1 MTPNKKKVFI
11 LMTDGIGL
19 RNFLFSQF
27 LEQIPANWEVVFWH
41 DVDFDFSDYPVQ
53 ALRLPKAQLH
63 PMTDL
68 WKNVRKQVELNW
80 SKSKANDAVYDT
92 YRFAP
97 QRKTWKQKLKLALT
111 DYYIRR
117 ETKRQQ
123 PLVFEQKMRNYERKT
138 AYYQACLAQ
147 LSEFQPDVVLST
159 NQRPVVGIA
168 PITAAQ
174 DLQLPTATLIFSW
187 DNLPKG
193 TLVLDTDYYLVWSEH
208 MRNEL
213 LHYYPQKTSNQV
225 FITGSPQFERHG
237 EAKGLQSREAFY
249 ATHGLDPQ
257 KKYLCYSGDDYTTS
271 PDDPDFLHAVAKA
284 VRKGNALGHNY
295 GLIFRRCPVDF
306 SDRYD
311 EVLQEYKDV
320 IVPIDPLW
328 EANSEL
334 WSTIIPT
341 KADAELLRNTIVH
354 SCMVINLGSSM
365 VFDFAIYNKP
375 CAYIAFESAT
385 KRETWW
391 TIKMIYDFVHFR
403 SMPSKDAVIWLTDEN
418 LIWEALEPALRN
430 PEKQVTQAQ
439 KWFEVIHQL
448 PHQSSS
454 QRIWET
460 IQKIAK

>member
-1 MTPNKKKVFI
+1 
-11 LMTDGIGL
+11 MTDGIGL
-19 RNFLFSQF
+19 RNFVFSSF
-27 LEQIPANWEVVFWH
+27 LDQIPSNWEVVFWH
-41 DVDFDFSDYPVQ
+41 DVAYDFTPHPVES
-53 ALRLPKAQLH
+53 LRLPKAQLH
-63 PMTDL
+63 PLTDI
-68 WKNVRKQVELNW
+68 WKNVRKQVELNL
-80 SKSKANDAVYDT
+80 SMRRTNDAVYDT

-97 QRKTWKQKLKLALT
+97 VLKTLRQKVKWALT
-111 DYYIRR
+111 RLYISRTNSEKGR
-117 ETKRQQ
+117 KKIEEK
-123 PLVFEQKMRNYERKT
+123 LGYYERKT
-138 AYYQACLAQ
+138 AYYTACLAQ
-147 LSEFQPDVVLST
+147 LKAHTPDLVLST

-168 PITAAQ
+168 PILAAQ
-174 DLQLPTATLIFSW
+174 DLGIPTASMIFSW
-187 DNLPKG
+187 DNLPKA
-193 TLVLDTDYYLVWSEH
+193 TLVLDTDHYLVWSEH
-208 MRNEL
+208 MRAEL
-213 LHYYPQKTSNQV
+213 NTYYPAKPIENCWV
-225 FITGSPQFERHG
+225 TGSPQFELHG
-237 EAKGLQSREAFY
+237 NPAGILTREAFF
-249 ATHGLDPQ
+249 ARHNLDES
-257 KKYLCYSGDDYTTS
+257 KAYICYSGDDYTTS
-271 PDDPDFLHAVAKA
+271 PDDPDYLRAVAKA
-284 VRKGNALGHNY
+284 IRKGNQLGHNY